1 MTPPKKPHTPI
12 TTVRIPAREKQQL
25 DAMAKKAGVTL
36 SDAFRIGARL
46 YLEALLATTG
56 RRGVNLGE

>member
-1 MTPPKKPHTPI
+1 MPSKNPSPVA
-12 TTVRIPAREKQQL
+12 TVRLPAREKAQL
-25 DAMAKKAGVTL
+25 EAMAEQAGVRL

-56 RRGVNLGE
+56 RRGVKLGE